1 MAMSYP
7 LEEASMYFG
16 WMMTFRLNKNLFVIY
31 VLQETWLF
39 RNEGESDLCDGH
51 GDLVRIRV
59 LEAVLPTGHLGIWTK
74 GVSTVKDIPFDF

>member
-1 MAMSYP
+1 
-7 LEEASMYFG
+7 MYFG

-59 LEAVLPTGHLGIWTK
+59 LEAVLPTGHLGICTK
-74 GVSTVKDIPFDF
+74 GVTTIKKTFH